1 MSAKLQTVI
10 NWIEKFAPKY
20 LAEEWDN
27 VGLQIGDPTAGVTKI
42 MLTLDVTLA
51 VVAEAIE
58 NKVDLIVSHHPLI
71 FKPLKSIRYDLPS
84 GKIISKLIE
93 NKIALYAAHT
103 NLDSVKGGINCVLA
117 QKLGLDSIEVLNPS
131 FEDKLC
137 KLVVFVPIDY
147 RDQVRAAMSEAGAGW
162 IGNYSDCTFQL
173 EGKGTFKAR
182 KGADPFIG
190 EIGQLEVVDE
200 VRIETILPNRLIN
213 KVIKA
218 VTKAHPYEEVAYDL
232 VPLLNEGTK
241 TGLGRIGY
249 LSEAITFEAF
259 IAQVKVALNL
269 PTVKIGGDLTAKV
282 KKVAVCG
289 GAGASLMGKAAF
301 RGADVLVTGDIK
313 YHEGQDI
320 LANGM
325 KFIDAGHNQ
334 TEMIILPVLAKHLKE
349 QITKDKTDVSLIF
362 AKSNTDPFCYV

>member
-1 MSAKLQTVI
+1 MSAKLQTVM
-10 NWIEKFAPKY
+10 NWIDQFAPKY

-27 VGLQIGDPTAGVTKI
+27 VGLQIGDPSMNITKI
-42 MLTLDVTLA
+42 MLTLDVNLEI
-51 VVAEAIE
+51 VEEAIE
-58 NKVDLIVSHHPLI
+58 NKVDLLVSHHPFI
-71 FKPLKSIRYDLPS
+71 FKPLKNIRYDLPS

-117 QKLGLDSIEVLNPS
+117 QKLGLESIEVLNPS
-131 FEDKLC
+131 FEEKLC

-147 RDQVRAAMSEAGAGW
+147 RDQVRAAMSAAGAGW

-182 KGADPFIG
+182 KGAEPFIG
-190 EIGQLEVVDE
+190 EVGQLEVVDE

-232 VPLLNEGTK
+232 VPLLNEGSK

-249 LSEAITFEAF
+249 LSEATTFETF
-259 IAQVKVALNL
+259 IQQVKAVLNV
-269 PTVKIGGDLTAKV
+269 PTVRVGGDLATKV
-282 KKVAVCG
+282 KRIAVCG
-289 GAGASLMGKAAF
+289 GAGSSLMGKAAF
-301 RGADVLVTGDIK
+301 RGADVIVTGDIK

-320 LANGM
+320 VASGM
-325 KFIDAGHNQ
+325 NFIDAGHNQ
-334 TEMIILPVLAKHLKE
+334 TEIIILPILAEYLKE
-349 QITKDKTDVSLIF
+349 QITKQKAEVSLVF
-362 AKSNTDPFCYV
+362 AQSNTDPFCYV